1 MQDGPNEERIYPRD
15 RHVVEVM
22 DAAQG
27 ATELEVIECLR
38 YLREERGLLPG
49 TRNGPRH
56 FSWFPTLVGDYF
68 SKKHR
73 RSHVTDPPSSSYRPG
88 GDRNGLSPAVFD
100 SMTDAIEIADYQ
112 EKV

>member
-22 DAAQG
+22 DAAEG

-49 TRNGPRH
+49 TSSGPRH
-56 FSWFPTLVGDYF
+56 FSWFPTVVGDYF
-68 SKKHR
+68 SKKHTRSQVADPHCSSDR
-73 RSHVTDPPSSSYRPG
+73 RG
-88 GDRNGLSPAVFD
+88 GDQHGLSQASFD
-100 SMTDAIEIADYQ
+100 SMTDAIEIADYRGQ
-112 EKV
+112 A